1 MSLFMSYN
9 IVLVDDDNDILTLL
23 TEALRAEGYQ
33 PRGFTNPILALES
46 LLSDPP
52 ALLVTDLLMP
62 GMSGEELVAR
72 VRDRLGQDLPI
83 IVMSAS
89 ITLSSAAALGIQA
102 YFSKPF
108 ELDDFVDTATRLIEA

>member
-1 MSLFMSYN
+1 MSHS
-9 IVLVDDDNDILTLL
+9 IILVDDDNDILTLL
-23 TEALRAEGYQ
+23 AEALRAEGYQ
-33 PRGFTNPILALES
+33 PHAFTNPTVALENV
-46 LLSDPP
+46 LRDPP

-62 GMSGEELVAR
+62 GMSGEELVAH
-72 VRDRLGQDLPI
+72 VRDRLGLDLPI

-89 ITLSSAAALGIQA
+89 VTLSSAAALGIQA